1 MGDPTARPAA
11 VRLRTRPPPPWSRSV
26 TTAAPLT
33 RALRL
38 QQVVA
43 GSDTLPVDAE
53 LSFDPADPYA
63 VTATFHAE
71 PETAD
76 APSVVWTFARELL
89 ADGLDQPAG
98 QGDIGVWP
106 STSRGL
112 PVVCLALRSPSGH
125 ALLEASVA
133 DVEAFLAASYTLVPM
148 GEESAHCDLEA
159 TFARLLAG

>member
-1 MGDPTARPAA
+1 M
-11 VRLRTRPPPPWSRSV
+11 
-26 TTAAPLT
+26 TTATPLT

-38 QQVVA
+38 EQVVA
-43 GSDTLPVDAE
+43 GSDTLPVHAQ
-53 LSFDPADPYA
+53 LSYDPADPYA
-63 VTATFHAE
+63 VTATFLADPAE
-71 PETAD
+71 AD

-89 ADGLDQPAG
+89 VDGLEQPAG

-125 ALLEASVA
+125 ALLEASVD
-133 DVEAFLAASYTLVPM
+133 DVEAFLTASYTLVPL
-148 GEESAHCDLEA
+148 GQESAHCDLEA